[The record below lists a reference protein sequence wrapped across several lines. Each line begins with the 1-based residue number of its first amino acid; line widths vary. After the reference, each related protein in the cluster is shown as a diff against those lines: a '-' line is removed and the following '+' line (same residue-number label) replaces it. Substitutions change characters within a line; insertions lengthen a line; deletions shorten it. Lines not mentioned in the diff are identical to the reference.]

1 MHGACSG
8 VYVTTPRSWWSHGG
22 QDERF
27 RGWGFEDAAWY
38 VAHETLLDEVPRRH
52 EGIVYALNHT
62 AQAREGDQYDAN
74 AALMEQYREARSSR
88 DAMRQLVGTDA
99 TAENGLATGEKSAAA
114 LIRRPCK
121 RETRCKVGLGG

>member
-1 MHGACSG
+1 MNGACSG
-8 VYVTTPRSWWSHGG
+8 VYVTTPQSWWSHGG

-52 EGIVYALNHT
+52 EGVVYALHH
-62 AQAREGDQYDAN
+62 AVQAREGNQYDAN

-88 DAMRQLVGTDA
+88 VAMRQLVEADA
-99 TAENGLATGEKSAAA
+99 TAEKA
-114 LIRRPCK
+114 RRLPAS
-121 RETRCKVGLGG
+121 